1 VTRTVLGALAL
12 AAVGLCPGGEPAPAA
27 EPRAGVPVE
36 LVLLGD
42 EKLARIA
49 VHVEVDGVSV
59 STIWDETF
67 AKLFAYFDRDG
78 NGALDAGEVARLPSA
93 RALHQAMA
101 TGFTPPIGPAPAV
114 ADLDRNGD
122 GKASPDE
129 LGAFYRAAGL
139 GNARIGVGR
148 LPASA
153 QLAGALLK
161 ALDTDGDGRVREA
174 EWNNAAKALAKFD
187 RNDDELIGADELVL
201 KTVYPG
207 AAGTVILTPP
217 VADLP
222 VPDVVAKLP
231 LVLLPTAAD
240 ANWASVIVK
249 RDGRFRADDL
259 TAARKRDAIQWVVKL
274 TGGPGGAERFAL
286 RSGRLKVDGWV
297 AAGKAGESLASARER
312 FAPPAEPEK
321 PDPTRNGLAW
331 LVPIADRN
339 GDGKL
344 DGTERDAWLDLQAQ
358 IARGQAFVTLLDG
371 GGLFELLDANHDG
384 ALSPRELRNALE
396 VLNETGCVTNGAL
409 DPNKVPRVL
418 FAVASRGYPRAL
430 ALDSRRGPVWF
441 RAMDKN
447 GDGDV
452 SRREF
457 TGPLDVFEKL
467 DRDKDGLL
475 SAEEAGKAEI
485 RK

>member
-1 VTRTVLGALAL
+1 
-12 AAVGLCPGGEPAPAA
+12 
-27 EPRAGVPVE
+27 VP
-36 LVLLGD
+36 
-42 EKLARIA
+42 
-49 VHVEVDGVSV
+49 
-59 STIWDETF
+59 
-67 AKLFAYFDRDG
+67 
-78 NGALDAGEVARLPSA
+78 
-93 RALHQAMA
+93 
-101 TGFTPPIGPAPAV
+101 
-114 ADLDRNGD
+114 
-122 GKASPDE
+122 
-129 LGAFYRAAGL
+129 
-139 GNARIGVGR
+139 
-148 LPASA
+148 
-153 QLAGALLK
+153 
-161 ALDTDGDGRVREA
+161 
-174 EWNNAAKALAKFD
+174 
-187 RNDDELIGADELVL
+187 

-207 AAGTVILTPP
+207 AAGTVTLAPP

-231 LVLLPTAAD
+231 LVLLPTATD
-240 ANWASVIVK
+240 ANWASVIAK
-249 RDGRFRADDL
+249 RDGRFRADEL
-259 TAARKRDAIQWVVKL
+259 TAAWKRAATQWVVKL
-274 TGGPGGAERFAL
+274 TGEPGGADRFAA

-297 AAGKAGESLASARER
+297 AAGKAVEVLASARER

-321 PDPTRNGLAW
+321 PDPSRNGSAW
-331 LVPIADRN
+331 LVPIADRD

-384 ALSPRELRNALE
+384 ALSPRELRSALE

-418 FAVASRGYPRAL
+418 LAVASRGYPRAL

-457 TGPLDVFEKL
+457 TGPLPVFETL